1 MSRREV
7 GRWPDDVVVKLIPG
21 DDARLAIEG
30 EHPDLTLEFRRAD
43 GTALP
48 ALAPT
53 DVSVERTLW
62 ALSAVEVAGLAG
74 VASAAFRRRET
85 TLMAGP
91 VWWRDRWRGWG
102 AGTDGAV
109 RLVVG
114 PRGPMGPPGDWS
126 LVIDASDDEGVT
138 LILAEG
144 SNLAATEDAE
154 GVTLTTV

>member
-1 MSRREV
+1 MLRREV
-7 GRWPDDVVVKLIPG
+7 GRWPDDVVVKLTPG

-74 VASAAFRRRET
+74 VSSAAFRHGET
-85 TLMAGP
+85 TLMAGQ
-91 VWWRDRWRGWG
+91 VWWGDRWQGWG
-102 AGTDGAV
+102 AGTNGAV
-109 RLVVG
+109 RIVAGL
-114 PRGPMGPPGDWS
+114 RGPMGPPGDWS
-126 LVIDASDDEGVT
+126 LVLDPDNPGLGIMTGPVLAFAGDGTYINVPIGV
-138 LILAEG
+138 
-144 SNLAATEDAE
+144 
-154 GVTLTTV
+154 